1 MRDGIDMGA
10 VHIMDRIYKAMDAM
24 EGALEIAD
32 DECADAEEVEA
43 FMKLM
48 DEMLYAMEPAD
59 PKKADKAIEVLSK
72 RVDRHYED

>member
-59 PKKADKAIEVLSK
+59 SKKADKAIEVLSK